1 MPVAERSGS
10 SGQVLRGVCPSCG
23 QTTKTKDP
31 AGRWISQ
38 CAHPATSYHV
48 KLVPGGK
55 KTIPVI
61 PTTVDRG
68 RMPVPPGP
76 LVDNLGPEGV
86 PVALAVAL
94 GADPPSD
101 QVRGMVDANEP
112 REDEPKRERAPV
124 AAAPGDPVTF
134 DVRGALEGIASHA
147 RGLAGTLAA
156 AQRRILQLE
165 TLVADGAIEAAGLRA
180 SLESAADQIE
190 ALESDAADAADDQ
203 RLDEELAEADAL
215 TSSALT
221 AAEDEAS
228 EPVDF
233 GL

>member
-31 AGRWISQ
+31 AGRWISR

-61 PTTVDRG
+61 PSTVD
-68 RMPVPPGP
+68 PGILPTEP
-76 LVDNLGPEGV
+76 LPAGFIDPEAG
-86 PVALAVAL
+86 ARIAAAL

-124 AAAPGDPVTF
+124 AAAPGDPVTY
-134 DVRGALEGIASHA
+134 DVRAALEGIASHA

-180 SLESAADQIE
+180 ELESAE
-190 ALESDAADAADDQ
+190 LRVELLESDAAEAADDQ
-203 RLDEELAEADAL
+203 RLDEELAKADAL